1 MFHVNDRIR
10 FRNPIP
16 DLTLQVGVDEAARYG
31 RLAAVIGDEVGTVID
46 SGQSFRTAS
55 DEDVPQCS
63 VLFVD
68 LYGGEVPSA
77 PEALFELVEA
87 APVES

>member
-31 RLAAVIGDEVGTVID
+31 RLAAVIGDVEALAVV
-46 SGQSFRTAS
+46 R
-55 DEDVPQCS
+55 
-63 VLFVD
+63 
-68 LYGGEVPSA
+68 YGGVAAGHLGVGGKVGSPFSA
-77 PEALFELVEA
+77 A
-87 APVES
+87 